1 MIKRWT
7 VILIPHDRGQR
18 RSFSLSNLHLWAVI
32 GVIVLF
38 VLTSAFFYRRSETYS
53 ASAKRLDARY
63 RQLEALVEGQNIPAD
78 LEGRLARKE
87 AEIRALY
94 ESRDK
99 AMTDELSRL
108 YDLEREVRIV
118 SNLPANPENTGQV
131 PRVTNN
137 GKGGAPGSP
146 DGGIEYEDNEY
157 MNPPGLIDGVAN
169 PSADL
174 ILEEMN
180 LRLRSLD
187 RLVNDMQAQ
196 RHQLIH
202 TPAGWPTNS
211 AKRRINSKFGVRS
224 DPFTHQ
230 LRSHSGVDLSAEYG
244 SSVLATADGVVTFS
258 GYHQFLGHLVKIN
271 HGYRTETW
279 YGHMSK
285 RLVQKGE
292 VVYGGATIGKVGS
305 TGRSTGPHIHYEVH
319 VNGGRVNPRNY
330 IGQ

>member
-18 RSFSLSNLHLWAVI
+18 RSYSLSNLHLWAVL
-32 GVIVLF
+32 GVVVLL

-53 ASAKRLDARY
+53 AAAERLDSRY
-63 RQLEALVEGQNIPAD
+63 RQLESIVDGQHVPLD
-78 LEGRLARKE
+78 LEGHVAQRE
-87 AEIRALY
+87 AEIRVLY
-94 ESRDK
+94 EARDR

-118 SNLPANPENTGQV
+118 SNLPVHPESTGQI
-131 PRVTNN
+131 PRIADD
-137 GKGGAPGSP
+137 GKGGTPGNP
-146 DGGIEYEDNEY
+146 DGGMEYEDNDL
-157 MNPPGLIDGVAN
+157 MNPPALIYGVVN

-174 ILEEMN
+174 ILAEMN

-187 RLVNDMQAQ
+187 SLINDMQAQ
-196 RHQLIH
+196 RHMLVH
-202 TPAGWPTNS
+202 TPAGWPTHS
-211 AKRRINSKFGVRS
+211 SKRRVNSKFGVRS

-230 LRSHSGVDLSAEYG
+230 LRQHSGVDISSEYG
-244 SSVLATADGVVTFS
+244 SPVLATADGVVTFS

-285 RLVQKGE
+285 RWALKGD
-292 VVYGGATIGKVGS
+292 VVYGGDTIGKVGS

>member
-1 MIKRWT
+1 MF
-7 VILIPHDRGQR
+7 L
-18 RSFSLSNLHLWAVI
+18 A
-32 GVIVLF
+32 
-38 VLTSAFFYRRSETYS
+38 LTSAFFYRRSETYS
-53 ASAKRLDARY
+53 AAAMRLDSRY
-63 RQLEALVEGQNIPAD
+63 RHLESIVDGRNVPLD
-78 LEGRLARKE
+78 LEGHVAQKE

-94 ESRDK
+94 EARDR

-118 SNLPANPENTGQV
+118 SNLPAYPVDPEKMGGV
-131 PRVTNN
+131 PRIADD

-146 DGGIEYEDNEY
+146 DGGIEYEDNEF
-157 MNPPGLIDGVAN
+157 MNPPELIYGVAN

-187 RLVNDMQAQ
+187 SLINDMQAQ
-196 RHQLIH
+196 RHLLIH
-202 TPAGWPTNS
+202 TPAGWPTHS
-211 AKRRINSKFGVRS
+211 SKRRINSKFGVRS

-230 LRSHSGVDLSAEYG
+230 LRQHSGVDITSEYG
-244 SSVLATADGVVTFS
+244 TPVLATADGVVTFS